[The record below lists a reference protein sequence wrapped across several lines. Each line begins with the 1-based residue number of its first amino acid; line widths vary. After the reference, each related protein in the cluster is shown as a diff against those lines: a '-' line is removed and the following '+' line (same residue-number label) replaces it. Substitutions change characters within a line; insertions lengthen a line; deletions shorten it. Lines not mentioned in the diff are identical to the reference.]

1 MQPSWNVYEP
11 SWKTSTER
19 LIFSAFV
26 FYFVFFGILGV
37 SQSELVLH
45 PTSDVTELVRCYDE
59 TLTTLLDKF
68 VPLQKVRSTARPS
81 APWFDAD
88 CRRSKAKTR
97 KLEKVYRKKPYNESR
112 LAWRAQFAD
121 QRALLQTKLRHYW
134 TTAIDAYRSSDVSAL
149 LQKRRLSDHARRSR
163 T

>member
-1 MQPSWNVYEP
+1 LVCEINAKNLKKNMQPSWNVYEP

-88 CRRSKAKTR
+88 CRRLKTKTR
-97 KLEKVYRKKPYNESR
+97 KLEKSYRKKPSNESR
-112 LAWRAQFAD
+112 LAWLVGAVRRPTRAVPEQTST
-121 QRALLQTKLRHYW
+121 LLGVCH
-134 TTAIDAYRSSDVSAL
+134 
-149 LQKRRLSDHARRSR
+149 
-163 T
+163 